1 MPGSKF
7 DPSLVV
13 TNGRILPTGAL
24 GKNPGEKAVQLFV
37 WVIQFHADG
46 TSAACIGFQDE
57 GALSGDEWTVRADAI
72 HEGTFSRGQAF
83 AMAVK
88 IAKVVSGETSPVW
101 RGFPPPADGATRVY
115 WWNERI
121 VLQDPPE

>member
-13 TNGRILPTGAL
+13 TNGRILPGGTL
-24 GKNPGEKAVQLFV
+24 GQQPGEKAVQLYV
-37 WVIQFHADG
+37 WVVQFHDDG

-57 GALSGDEWTVRADAI
+57 DALSDDTWTVRSDAI
-72 HEGTFSRGQAF
+72 HEGEFKHGQAF

-101 RGFPPPADGATRVY
+101 RGFATPSDGATRVY

-121 VLQDPPE
+121 VLQDPE